1 MEQMIVSKKKN
12 KKQNKTDYG
21 QEEPIRG
28 SQGENGREWDRRAF
42 GGVFLD
48 AHCYIWNRWAMGP
61 TVQHKEMCVIG
72 SHCCTTELDET
83 LYINYTSIKK
93 RVSICKAL

>member
-1 MEQMIVSKKKN
+1 MISLICGIYNMEQMIVAKKKN

-61 TVQHKEMCVIG
+61 Y
-72 SHCCTTELDET
+72 CTAQGNVCDWVT
-83 LYINYTSIKK
+83 LLYNRT
-93 RVSICKAL
+93 